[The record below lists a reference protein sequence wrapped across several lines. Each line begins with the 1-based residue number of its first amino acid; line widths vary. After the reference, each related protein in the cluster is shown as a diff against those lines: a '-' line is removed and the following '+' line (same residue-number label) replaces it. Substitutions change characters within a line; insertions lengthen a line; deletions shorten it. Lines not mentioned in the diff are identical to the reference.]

1 VTVNNKEENS
11 EDFWHNYVQ
20 EFGLRWVALIS
31 LVVWLHEFTFLR
43 KNIAIAWYLNTV
55 LQAEM
60 DVDMTVQN
68 QIVFF
73 TLNKEE

>member
-1 VTVNNKEENS
+1 
-11 EDFWHNYVQ
+11 
-20 EFGLRWVALIS
+20 LL
-31 LVVWLHEFTFLR
+31 
-43 KNIAIAWYLNTV
+43 AWYLNTV

-60 DVDMTVQN
+60 DVDMTVQD